1 MAPQKP
7 GDSICP
13 IGAPTMTTIHSF
25 PPIARADA
33 RVLILGSMPG
43 KRSLER
49 NEYYAHPRNAFW
61 PIAADILG
69 FDVEQD
75 YEARKRALVQS
86 RAALWDVLRT
96 CTRATSLDADIVES
110 SVVANDFAGFLA
122 THRRIGLICF
132 NGAKAEQYFVRR
144 VVPALENLSHRIET
158 VRLPSTSP
166 AHAALSFTQKLEIW
180 RKALSFLT
188 ESAD

>member
-1 MAPQKP
+1 
-7 GDSICP
+7 
-13 IGAPTMTTIHSF
+13 MTTIQSF
-25 PPIARADA
+25 PPVAREDA

-43 KRSLER
+43 KMSLER
-49 NEYYAHPRNAFW
+49 NQYYAHPRNVFW

-75 YEARKRALVQS
+75 YESRKRALMQG

-96 CTRATSLDADIVES
+96 CTRTTSLDSDIVDS
-110 SVVANDFAGFLA
+110 SIVTNDFSSFLA
-122 THRRIGLICF
+122 AHRRIRLICF
-132 NGAKAEQYFVRR
+132 NGTKAEQYFLRR
-144 VVPALENLSHRIET
+144 VVPALESASQRIET

-180 RKALSFLT
+180 RKALYFLT
-188 ESAD
+188 ESADNSCGKSV